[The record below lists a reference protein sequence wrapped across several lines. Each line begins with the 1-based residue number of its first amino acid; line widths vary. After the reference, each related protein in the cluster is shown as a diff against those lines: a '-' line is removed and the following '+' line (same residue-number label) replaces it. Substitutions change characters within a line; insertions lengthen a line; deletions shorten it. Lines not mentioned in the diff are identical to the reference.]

1 MECQWTDWS
10 SKQIKVFEQSRIKTK
25 SIKSPLRTKMIHHNQ
40 MGSSAADNCFA
51 SKLPTFPI
59 KPGGKPGVRPARALS
74 THCTSALFIWCH
86 PMHSNAL
93 IKQRLGRFGARSH
106 YCPHPHQNPSL
117 RPLSSMKGAQNNLC
131 AISTP
136 VLKWS
141 DLTPVIIFVQSKEV
155 YTEPFNIFLTFYF

>member
-1 MECQWTDWS
+1 
-10 SKQIKVFEQSRIKTK
+10 
-25 SIKSPLRTKMIHHNQ
+25 
-40 MGSSAADNCFA
+40 
-51 SKLPTFPI
+51 
-59 KPGGKPGVRPARALS
+59 
-74 THCTSALFIWCH
+74 
-86 PMHSNAL
+86 MHAV
-93 IKQRLGRFGARSH
+93 ITIGAQLVHAVITVS
-106 YCPHPHQNPSL
+106 NPSL